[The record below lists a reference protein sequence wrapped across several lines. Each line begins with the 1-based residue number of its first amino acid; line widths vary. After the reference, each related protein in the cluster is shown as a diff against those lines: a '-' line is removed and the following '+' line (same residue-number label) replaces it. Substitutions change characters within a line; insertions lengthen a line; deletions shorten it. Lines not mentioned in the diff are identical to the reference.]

1 MSRDERTN
9 LAIDVIERAREAP
22 DRVGLHFEDGR
33 RWTYAEMVAAARR
46 VAAGLRAQPIEPG
59 ERVALFLPNGPELVF
74 GLLGCWIAG
83 AVPVAVSPLYG
94 PDELASSVA
103 KVEPALTVVAADDAA
118 ARRLLDD
125 GRRVALLTT
134 ATEPAAGS
142 LPLLDADPADLPD
155 GAHPV
160 APDDEGVV
168 LFTGGTTG
176 SAKAV
181 SLTHGGMRKS
191 IQDLALAMKG
201 GKPGPY
207 PLAPERVGPNLLL
220 LPLFHSGGQSSFLF
234 AYFVGRAVVL
244 TSRFRVET
252 VARLTVEHGIDNL
265 FLMPTMV
272 YDLAHAPDDVELP
285 TVRSVL
291 ISGQALDPIVKRDF
305 EQRYGIPILTN
316 YGATELGHVAGWM
329 ARDLK
334 EGRWKPGAA
343 GRIYDTAEVEIRAE
357 DGTVLGP
364 GEVGEICVRT
374 SVSRGYVDSGEDG
387 VSMLV
392 DADGWVHSGDMGYI
406 DEDRVL
412 FLTGRKRD
420 MIKTGGF
427 QIWPAELE
435 TTLRE
440 HPAVRDV
447 AVVGR
452 PDARLGEIPVALVVP
467 ADGVPTDDATAQE
480 LIAFVRDRL
489 AHFKAIR
496 AVEFLDALPRT
507 EAGKVDRGA
516 LQRMAGGAAA

>member
-1 MSRDERTN
+1 MGPDERNN
-9 LAIDVIERAREAP
+9 LAIDVIDRAREAP
-22 DRVGLHFEDGR
+22 DRVGLYFEDGR

-46 VAAGLRAQPIEPG
+46 VADGLRAHGIAPG
-59 ERVALFLPNGPELVF
+59 QRVALFLPNSPELAF
-74 GLLGCWIAG
+74 GLLGCWVAG
-83 AVPVAVSPLYG
+83 AVPVAVSSLYT
-94 PDELASSVA
+94 PDELAASVA
-103 KVEPALTVVAADDAA
+103 KVEPALTVVAADDEA
-118 ARRLLDD
+118 ARRLVAD
-125 GRRVALLTT
+125 GRPVALLTT
-134 ATEPAAGS
+134 AAQPPATT
-142 LPLLDADPADLPD
+142 LPLLDGNPAALPD
-155 GAHPV
+155 GAYPV
-160 APDDEGVV
+160 VPDDEGVV

-176 SAKAV
+176 TAKAV
-181 SLTHGGMRKS
+181 SITHGGMRRS
-191 IQDLALAMKG
+191 LHDLALAMK

-207 PLAPERVGPNLLL
+207 PLAPEHVRPNLLV
-220 LPLFHSGGQSSFLF
+220 LPLFHSGGQSAFLF
-234 AYFVGRAVVL
+234 AYHVGRAIVL
-244 TSRFRVET
+244 ASRFRVET
-252 VARLTVEHGIDNL
+252 VARLTAEHGIDNL

-272 YDLAHAPDDVELP
+272 YDLAHAPADMTLP

-305 EQRYGIPILTN
+305 ERRYEIPILTN

-329 ARDLK
+329 ARDIK

-343 GRIYDTAEVEIRAE
+343 GRIYDTAEVEIRDE
-357 DGTVLGP
+357 DGNALGP

-374 SVSRGYVDSGEDG
+374 SVSRGYVDKDG
-387 VSMLV
+387 DGASMLV
-392 DADGWVHSGDMGYI
+392 DADGWVRSGDMGYI

-435 TTLRE
+435 TALRE
-440 HPAVRDV
+440 HPAVGDV

-452 PDARLGEIPVALVVP
+452 PDARLGEIPVAMVVP
-467 ADGVPTDDATAQE
+467 AAGARADAQTAQE
-480 LIAFVRDRL
+480 LISFVRDRL

-516 LQRMAGGAAA
+516 LQRRAAEASA